1 MYYSYINTKCYLIVF
16 YGYYKQLTISAPP
29 VWIIR
34 ISFLLLGRV
43 QKRKVRTCSCFV
55 HGVGIAGSFLGQA
68 RQLPG
73 TVCGGWFGSQ
83 KNSHRL
89 LLCIRSLFLFFFYF
103 LSNCCS
109 ALPLQN
115 HRTTTSSSSSSSS
128 FLCCNTEQRVGVRTE
143 GESSFFFLSRVR
155 TGSCVLLLF
164 FLSYAE

>member
-83 KNSHRL
+83 KNSPQ
-89 LLCIRSLFLFFFYF
+89 
-103 LSNCCS
+103 
-109 ALPLQN
+109 APLV
-115 HRTTTSSSSSSSS
+115 HPIS
-128 FLCCNTEQRVGVRTE
+128 FP
-143 GESSFFFLSRVR
+143 FFFLFSLE
-155 TGSCVLLLF
+155 LLLSSAPSEPQNHHHQQQQQQQQQ
-164 FLSYAE
+164 LPLLQHRAESGSENRRGK